1 MIVELLLSD
10 AGKLLAGLMLPLL
23 GTTLG
28 AGTVFFLKR
37 ELQPAVQKT
46 LLGFAAGVM
55 IALLIN
61 VYHAPDPSLSSMID
75 GGGIMSMVRVA
86 LIITISSSYSGI
98 FEETGLLNGLKSK
111 MGTLSR
117 RFSVFGTILGT
128 AAAAGMVACN
138 QTLATML
145 VDQICKELEPDA
157 QKFAID
163 MENSVIV
170 VAPLVP
176 WSIAG
181 AVPLASVSAPLTS
194 IVAAVFLYLLPLW
207 YFGVRL
213 RKK

>member
-1 MIVELLLSD
+1 
-10 AGKLLAGLMLPLL
+10 
-23 GTTLG
+23 
-28 AGTVFFLKR
+28 
-37 ELQPAVQKT
+37 
-46 LLGFAAGVM
+46 
-55 IALLIN
+55 
-61 VYHAPDPSLSSMID
+61 
-75 GGGIMSMVRVA
+75 
-86 LIITISSSYSGI
+86 
-98 FEETGLLNGLKSK
+98 

-181 AVPLASVSAPLTS
+181 AVPLAPLTS

>member
-1 MIVELLLSD
+1 MITVNEKREQT
-10 AGKLLAGLMLPLL
+10 GRIRMLPEQAYPDRSDN
-23 GTTLG
+23 T
-28 AGTVFFLKR
+28 R
-37 ELQPAVQKT
+37 EHCLA
-46 LLGFAAGVM
+46 
-55 IALLIN
+55 
-61 VYHAPDPSLSSMID
+61 D
-75 GGGIMSMVRVA
+75 
-86 LIITISSSYSGI
+86 
-98 FEETGLLNGLKSK
+98 LNPKQRQDHNDD
-111 MGTLSR
+111 R
-117 RFSVFGTILGT
+117 RE
-128 AAAAGMVACN
+128 
-138 QTLATML
+138 
-145 VDQICKELEPDA
+145 DQICKELEPDA